1 MQPFKISDRQLTAFR
16 EDAERRYI
24 SSVASFL
31 QSNVPEAAQDK
42 PEALTAFVSSMVGK
56 AREYGLSSQHDVA
69 VYATTAY
76 LLGENFENQF
86 QNHFDAAHRILSSS
100 LPGPDKA
107 EWLEHAALSLLTSGE
122 RMQD

>member
-1 MQPFKISDRQLTAFR
+1 MQPFKISDRQLAAFR
-16 EDAERRYI
+16 ENAERRYI

-31 QSNVPEAAQDK
+31 QSNVPEAAKDE
-42 PEALTAFVSSMVGK
+42 PEALTAFVSSMVDK
-56 AREYGLSSQHDVA
+56 AKGYGLASQHDVA

-76 LLGENFENQF
+76 LLGENFEDQF
-86 QNHFDAAHRILSSS
+86 EDHFDPAHRVLSSS

-122 RMQD
+122 SERE